1 MSNSR
6 RNFVK
11 KALGAG
17 AILAAATTVSMAN
30 SGNKTFQVLLGLLLE
45 NLRKKKFCTKK
56 LKNGKTFIKEVIN

>member
-17 AILAAATTVSMAN
+17 AVLAAASTVSMAN
-30 SGNKTFQVLLGLLLE
+30 SGNKNFSSSGGVVVGKS
-45 NLRKKKFCTKK
+45 KKKEILYKETKEWEDFYK
-56 LKNGKTFIKEVIN
+56 RSY

>member
-17 AILAAATTVSMAN
+17 AVLAAASTVSMAN
-30 SGNKTFQVLLGLLLE
+30 SGNKNFSSSAGVVVGKS
-45 NLRKKKFCTKK
+45 KKKEV
-56 LKNGKTFIKEVIN
+56 LYKETQEWEDFYKRSY